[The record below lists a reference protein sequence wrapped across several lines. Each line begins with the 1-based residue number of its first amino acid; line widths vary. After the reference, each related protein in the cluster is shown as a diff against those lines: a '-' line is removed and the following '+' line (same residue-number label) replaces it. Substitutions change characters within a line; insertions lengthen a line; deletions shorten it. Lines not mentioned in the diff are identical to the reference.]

1 MALVLWF
8 DSSLPII
15 SSSPAQL
22 RGTIRCRIR
31 RNSINPQIDSTGLRL
46 YSESGQTSQRGEREI
61 MPRSRKSTR
70 SSTKRK
76 SQPWQLQ
83 TAKAQFSELFRR
95 ARTEGPQV
103 VTRQG
108 KEQVVVL
115 PAEQFARLIK
125 RGRQPKNLVKF
136 FAESP
141 LASITLD
148 LSRDVDSGREIK
160 L

>member
-1 MALVLWF
+1 MRR
-8 DSSLPII
+8 SKKI
-15 SSSPAQL
+15 SPA
-22 RGTIRCRIR
+22 G
-31 RNSINPQIDSTGLRL
+31 
-46 YSESGQTSQRGEREI
+46 
-61 MPRSRKSTR
+61 
-70 SSTKRK
+70 TKRTG
-76 SQPWQLQ
+76 QPWQLQ

-108 KEQVVVL
+108 KEQVVIL
-115 PAEQFARLIK
+115 PAEQFAQLTK
-125 RGRQPKNLVKF
+125 RVRQPKSLVRF

-141 LASITLD
+141 LTRVKLD

>member
-1 MALVLWF
+1 MQG
-8 DSSLPII
+8 PKK
-15 SSSPAQL
+15 
-22 RGTIRCRIR
+22 
-31 RNSINPQIDSTGLRL
+31 NSRL
-46 YSESGQTSQRGEREI
+46 TPKRSGE
-61 MPRSRKSTR
+61 
-70 SSTKRK
+70 
-76 SQPWQLQ
+76 PWQLQ

-115 PAEQFARLIK
+115 PAEQYARLTK
-125 RGRQPKNLVKF
+125 RNRQPKSLVKF

-141 LASITLD
+141 LTHVKLD
-148 LSRDVDSGREIK
+148 FSRDVDYGREIK

>member
-1 MALVLWF
+1 M
-8 DSSLPII
+8 
-15 SSSPAQL
+15 
-22 RGTIRCRIR
+22 R
-31 RNSINPQIDSTGLRL
+31 RSKKNTQP
-46 YSESGQTSQRGEREI
+46 
-61 MPRSRKSTR
+61 
-70 SSTKRK
+70 STKRQ

-115 PAEQFARLIK
+115 RAEQFAQLTK
-125 RGRQPKNLVKF
+125 RVRQRKSLVKF

-141 LASITLD
+141 LARVTLD
-148 LSRDVDSGREIK
+148 LSRDPDSGREIE

>member
-1 MALVLWF
+1 MRQ
-8 DSSLPII
+8 SK
-15 SSSPAQL
+15 
-22 RGTIRCRIR
+22 
-31 RNSINPQIDSTGLRL
+31 
-46 YSESGQTSQRGEREI
+46 
-61 MPRSRKSTR
+61 KSTQT
-70 SSTKRK
+70 STKRE
-76 SQPWQLQ
+76 SPTWQLQ

-115 PAEQFARLIK
+115 PVEQFDQLTK
-125 RGRQPKNLVKF
+125 RVRQPKSLVKF

-141 LASITLD
+141 LSQVTLD
-148 LSRDVDSGREIK
+148 PSRDVDSGREIK

>member
-1 MALVLWF
+1 VLK
-8 DSSLPII
+8 SKSLKV
-15 SSSPAQL
+15 
-22 RGTIRCRIR
+22 
-31 RNSINPQIDSTGLRL
+31 DSTSLRL
-46 YSESGQTSQRGEREI
+46 YSESSQTGQRGED
-61 MPRSRKSTR
+61 MPRRKKSTQPR
-70 SSTKRK
+70 TKRQ

-83 TAKAQFSELFRR
+83 TAKARFSELFRR

-125 RGRQPKNLVKF
+125 RARQPKSLVRF

-141 LASITLD
+141 LASVRLD
-148 LSRDVDSGREIK
+148 LSRDRDLGREIK

>member
-1 MALVLWF
+1 
-8 DSSLPII
+8 
-15 SSSPAQL
+15 
-22 RGTIRCRIR
+22 
-31 RNSINPQIDSTGLRL
+31 
-46 YSESGQTSQRGEREI
+46 
-61 MPRSRKSTR
+61 MPRAKKKTQASG
-70 SSTKRK
+70 KRQ

-83 TAKAQFSELFRR
+83 TAKARFSELFRR

-115 PAEQFARLIK
+115 PAEQFAQLVK
-125 RGRQPKNLVKF
+125 RGRQPKSLVTF

-141 LASITLD
+141 LVNVALD
-148 LSRDVDSGREIK
+148 FSREVDSGREIK

>member
-1 MALVLWF
+1 M
-8 DSSLPII
+8 
-15 SSSPAQL
+15 
-22 RGTIRCRIR
+22 
-31 RNSINPQIDSTGLRL
+31 
-46 YSESGQTSQRGEREI
+46 QRSKKATRA
-61 MPRSRKSTR
+61 SRKR
-70 SSTKRK
+70 S

-115 PAEQFARLIK
+115 PAEQYAQLIK
-125 RGRQPKNLVKF
+125 RIRQPKSLVKF

-141 LASITLD
+141 LTGVTLD
-148 LSRDVDSGREIK
+148 LSRDRDSGREID